1 MRNQQLST
9 LTLYLDHKL
18 VKSRVKVQRLEI
30 KDVIKGRIKVEILN
44 IYNNT
49 RRAKLLVGEN
59 PLNRNGN
66 LLEIG

>member
-49 RRAKLLVGEN
+49 RRAIYWWVKI
-59 PLNRNGN
+59 P
-66 LLEIG
+66 